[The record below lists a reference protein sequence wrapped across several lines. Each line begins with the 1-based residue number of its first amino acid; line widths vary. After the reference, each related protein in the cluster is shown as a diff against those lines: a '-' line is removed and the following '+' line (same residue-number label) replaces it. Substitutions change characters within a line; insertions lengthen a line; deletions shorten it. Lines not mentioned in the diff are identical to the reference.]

1 MSSPENDPVRNLPL
15 VTEPRRANRS
25 AAIWQV
31 LLTAF
36 GLVAIVTLFFWGI
49 NNQRDE
55 TPDEQ
60 TAATMPTPVAPQA
73 GDTQQGQQQGQQQ
86 AGQQPQQP
94 PSTTG
99 QGGGEDKS
107 GQKDQ
112 PQVGGQKANGQPADG
127 NGQPAQR
134 QSK

>member
-1 MSSPENDPVRNLPL
+1 MSSPENDPIRNLPL
-15 VTEPRRANRS
+15 VTEPRRGDRR
-25 AAIWQV
+25 AATWQV

-36 GLVAIVTLFFWGI
+36 GLIAIITMFFWGL

-55 TPDEQ
+55 TAGEQ
-60 TAATMPTPVAPQA
+60 TTATTPTPVTPQG
-73 GDTQQGQQQGQQQ
+73 GDTQQGQQQGQQD
-86 AGQQPQQP
+86 QQPQQS

-99 QGGGEDKS
+99 QAGGDDKS
-107 GQKDQ
+107 NQKDQ
-112 PQVGGQKANGQPADG
+112 PQTGGQKANGPPADG